1 TVSSYGVEIFDPKLL
16 FVAQAVSATL
26 DHPYFVVEPLDE
38 AERDLILRLAV
49 GGDPAPMSLNHRG
62 ELLVWLE
69 PLPLEAGAPIRKEAP
84 RPALVLVAPQL
95 AETLLEDIGRVEP
108 LVGRQQRLQ
117 CPLAVECQ

>member
-49 GGDPAPMSLNHRG
+49 GGDPAPMSINHRG

-69 PLPLEAGAPIRKEAP
+69 PLPLEAGAPIFKKWP
-84 RPALVLVAPQL
+84 PPTPPSLYPPLGK
-95 AETLLEDIGRVEP
+95 TL
-108 LVGRQQRLQ
+108 
-117 CPLAVECQ
+117 